1 MKQPTNS
8 RGAHALVIPTPQEDA
23 AINAGIAQDPD
34 TYELGAAEFKQLRRG
49 RPLGSGSK
57 VQVTLRI
64 DAEVLDKFKASGAGW
79 QTRMNDA
86 LKSWC
91 RFPFNVSFS
100 DFQSVTNSY
109 AGW

>member
-1 MKQPTNS
+1 MNPTIKN
-8 RGAHALVIPTPQEDA
+8 RTGRVLTVPTAEEDA
-23 AINAGIAQDPD
+23 AINAGIAADPD

-64 DAEVLDKFKASGAGW
+64 DVDVVDKFKASGAGW

-86 LKSWC
+86 LKSWAK
-91 RFPFNVSFS
+91 RH
-100 DFQSVTNSY
+100 
-109 AGW
+109 A

>member
-1 MKQPTNS
+1 MNPTIKT
-8 RGAHALVIPTPQEDA
+8 RTGRVLAMPTAEEDA
-23 AINAGIAQDPD
+23 AINAGIAADPD

-64 DAEVLDKFKASGAGW
+64 DVDVVDKFKASGAGW

-86 LKSWC
+86 LKSWAK
-91 RFPFNVSFS
+91 RH
-100 DFQSVTNSY
+100 
-109 AGW
+109 A

>member
-1 MKQPTNS
+1 MKQPNKPRS
-8 RGAHALVIPTPQEDA
+8 AGVLVMPTPQEDA

-34 TYELGAAEFKQLRRG
+34 TYELGAAEFKQLHRG

-64 DAEVLDKFKASGAGW
+64 DADVVNKFKASGAGW

-86 LKSWC
+86 LRSWSK
-91 RFPFNVSFS
+91 RH
-100 DFQSVTNSY
+100 
-109 AGW
+109 A